1 MITAVGHE
9 TDTTL
14 VDFAGDHRAP
24 TPTAAAERAVPVLAD
39 LRATVGGLGVRLDR
53 AAARGVA
60 LRRERA
66 EAVARR
72 LPTPAALLGLRQQR
86 ADDLADRLP
95 RALRAAAA
103 GWQGR
108 YDRAAR
114 SLTPV
119 LLERRAA
126 ADRDR
131 IVRATE
137 RLRAGDG
144 RCSPPMPPSW
154 RAPGQGCARRC

>member
-1 MITAVGHE
+1 M
-9 TDTTL
+9 
-14 VDFAGDHRAP
+14 
-24 TPTAAAERAVPVLAD
+24 PVLAD

-114 SLTPV
+114 ALMPV

-131 IVRATE
+131 IVRPPSAC
-137 RLRAGDG
+137 APGGG

-154 RAPGQGCARRC
+154 RGQGRGCARRC